1 MMLALKLNKKTD
13 RTIHNNLSRV
23 PMTWAFGG
31 ARLKRYQLR
40 TPTAEKIREQMRRE
54 LSEEQQ
60 AVVFAEGGPLL
71 VIAGAGSGKTRA
83 LTYRVA
89 RLVHEGVPVERILLC
104 TFTNKAAREMVTR
117 VQTVLDRSVDSMWA
131 GTFHHIANK
140 VLRRHAGRLGFGCNF
155 TILDREDS
163 THLID
168 QVIEE
173 CSFSQEGGRFPTGR
187 ALCEIFGLCISTEKA
202 LDTIIERHQPRFESI
217 TGELRE
223 VFSHY
228 QERKLAL
235 NAMDFDDLL
244 LFWLQ
249 LLDQHSDIRQE
260 YAQQFLHVL
269 VDEFQDTNPIQA
281 RIIERMASV
290 HRNLTVVGDDAQSIY
305 SFRGAEA
312 RHILDFPNQYSDA
325 KVCYLQQN
333 YRSVPEILDLSNHV
347 IAHNT
352 YQFKKQL
359 QAVRNAGDLPIVVSC
374 RDARQEAAFLAQ
386 HIQELHSSGVPLDRI
401 AILYR
406 IHSHSLETQIALQK
420 AGLPFSLRSGVRFF
434 EQAHIKD
441 VIAFLRIL
449 NNAQDLLSWQRLL
462 PIFKGVGAASV
473 KKISQRLEERGF
485 DLAALSEESWIKK
498 LPKASRDA
506 VNWLLRLIEEA
517 REIQREQKPN
527 EIIRLFYEQEYDDYL
542 QNTFDNAQRRSEDI
556 VQLATYAYNYP
567 DLQSFLDELVL
578 FGEVD
583 PSTQEP
589 SEEQSPIILS
599 TIHQAKG
606 LEWDIV
612 FVLNLV
618 EGSFPF
624 FRAIEEGND
633 EEERRL
639 FYVAC
644 TRAREQLFLLFRQ
657 ESPSRGRWSA
667 SRPSRFLW
675 DILLDPSRE
684 SEAGRY
690 IEEWLK
696 AAEDCSLIDVWA
708 LDD

>member
-1 MMLALKLNKKTD
+1 M
-13 RTIHNNLSRV
+13 
-23 PMTWAFGG
+23 
-31 ARLKRYQLR
+31 KRYQLR
-40 TPTAEKIREQMRRE
+40 TPSAEKIREQMRRE

-89 RLVHEGVPVERILLC
+89 RLVHEGVPVDRILLC

-117 VQTVLDRSVDSMWA
+117 VQALLDRSIDSMWA

-140 VLRRHAGRLGFGCNF
+140 ILRRHAGRLGFGSNF

-163 THLID
+163 TRLID

-173 CSFSQEGGRFPTGR
+173 CSFSEEEIRFPNGR
-187 ALCEIFGLCISTEKA
+187 ALCDLFGLCISTERS
-202 LDTIIERHQPRFESI
+202 LDSIIEKHQPRFEPI

-223 VFSHY
+223 VFAHY
-228 QERKLAL
+228 QERKQLL

-249 LLDQHSDIRQE
+249 LLDQHEEVRRE
-260 YAQQFLHVL
+260 YAQHFLHVL

-281 RIIERMASV
+281 RIIERMASS
-290 HRNLTVVGDDAQSIY
+290 HHNLTVVGDDAQSIY

-312 RHILDFPNQYSDA
+312 RHILDFPNQYPEA

-333 YRSVPEILDLSNHV
+333 YRSVPEILHLSNRV

-352 YQFKKQL
+352 YQFEKEL
-359 QAVRNAGDLPIVVSC
+359 QAIRNAGEMPVVVSC
-374 RDARQEAAFLAQ
+374 RDARQESAFIAQ
-386 HIQELHSSGVPLDRI
+386 HIKELHEEGVPYDRM

-406 IHSHSLETQIALQK
+406 IHSHSLETQIALQR
-420 AGLPFSLRSGVRFF
+420 AGIPFALRSGIRFF
-434 EQAHIKD
+434 EQAHVKD
-441 VIAFLRIL
+441 VVAFLRIL

-473 KKISQRLEERGF
+473 KKISQRLEEYSF
-485 DLAALSEESWIKK
+485 DLHALGDEAWCKK
-498 LPKASRDA
+498 LPKAARNA
-506 VNWLLRLIEEA
+506 LAWLLRLLDEA
-517 REIQREQKPN
+517 RELQREQKPN
-527 EIIRLFYEQEYDDYL
+527 EIIRLFYEQEYEDYL
-542 QNTFDNAQRRSEDI
+542 QNAFDNAQRRSEDI
-556 VQLATYAYNYP
+556 VQLATYAYSYP
-567 DLQSFLDELVL
+567 DLQTFLDELVL
-578 FGEVD
+578 FGETD
-583 PSTQEP
+583 PNQQENA
-589 SEEQSPIILS
+589 EEQAPVVLS

-606 LEWDIV
+606 LEWDVV

-618 EGSFPF
+618 EGAFPF
-624 FRAIEEGND
+624 FRAVEEGND

-644 TRAREQLFLLFRQ
+644 TRARDQLYLLFRQ
-657 ESPSRGRWSA
+657 ESPSRGRWGS

-675 DILLDPSRE
+675 DILHEPGRYE
-684 SEAGRY
+684 ETGRY
-690 IEEWLK
+690 IEEWLQE
-696 AAEDCSLIDVWA
+696 AEDSDLVDVWV
-708 LDD
+708 LDE